1 MAQAYDLK
9 TRLMGSE
16 ITNFLGRMVVLTT
29 IDQDWRDHLLG
40 IEELRE
46 SVWMQSYAQQDPL
59 VVYQKEASLMLDELR
74 YNIHK
79 QVLDHFFMA
88 TVATE
93 DPRLRRQQMEFHK
106 TVLDQMAMDEEAA
119 RRRVAQAAGEDGEGE
134 EGEGAP
140 PPKIMPIRR
149 GPKVGRNDPC
159 PCGSGK
165 KYKKCCGA
173 VTLRP
178 AVGEEPEK

>member
-1 MAQAYDLK
+1 
-9 TRLMGSE
+9 
-16 ITNFLGRMVVLTT
+16 
-29 IDQDWRDHLLG
+29 
-40 IEELRE
+40 
-46 SVWMQSYAQQDPL
+46 MQSYAQQDPL

-79 QVLDHFFMA
+79 EVFEHFFMA

-119 RRRVAQAAGEDGEGE
+119 RRRAAAESGDG
-134 EGEGAP
+134 GEGAP
-140 PPKIMPIRR
+140 PPKIMPVRR

-165 KYKKCCGA
+165 KFKKCCGRA
-173 VTLRP
+173 TLRP
-178 AVGEEPEK
+178 AVGEDAER